1 VHHIL
6 ANLSYVGNSA
16 VAVGERE
23 RTAIFSAALRRLF
36 AREKNWSW
44 SFALN
49 FWFSYVCKIYYFP
62 LNLMVISESNE
73 SKFWFKSFFK

>member
-1 VHHIL
+1 MHHLI
-6 ANLSYVGNSA
+6 AILSYVGNSA
-16 VAVGERE
+16 GAFGERE

-49 FWFSYVCKIYYFP
+49 FWLF
-62 LNLMVISESNE
+62 
-73 SKFWFKSFFK
+73 FFKKKER